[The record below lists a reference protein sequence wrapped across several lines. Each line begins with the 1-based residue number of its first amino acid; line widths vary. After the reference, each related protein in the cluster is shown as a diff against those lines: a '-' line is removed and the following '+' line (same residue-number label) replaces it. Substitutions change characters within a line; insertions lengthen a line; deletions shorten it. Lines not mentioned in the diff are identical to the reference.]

1 MMLDRT
7 KKQAPQADLSFAE
20 LLQKR
25 LGSRGEALGR
35 RPQTAKL
42 LCAIKAQEGVNC
54 YLKNSKR
61 GNPRRGFPLISSS

>member
-20 LLQKR
+20 LLHKR

-35 RPQTAKL
+35 
-42 LCAIKAQEGVNC
+42 
-54 YLKNSKR
+54 
-61 GNPRRGFPLISSS
+61 